1 MQLMIMK
8 AMDMD
13 EIIWGQSREKKGQKP
28 KRTLISNDH
37 MKKEKL
43 TNSTKKLTL
52 REGGEEPT
60 KLDMPLKIPNFHRK
74 KLKIS
79 PSRK

>member
-28 KRTLISNDH
+28 KRTLISNDR
-37 MKKEKL
+37 MKKERL
-43 TNSTKKLTL
+43 TNSTKKLHSE
-52 REGGEEPT
+52 REEKNQQNLT
-60 KLDMPLKIPNFHRK
+60 CH
-74 KLKIS
+74 
-79 PSRK
+79 